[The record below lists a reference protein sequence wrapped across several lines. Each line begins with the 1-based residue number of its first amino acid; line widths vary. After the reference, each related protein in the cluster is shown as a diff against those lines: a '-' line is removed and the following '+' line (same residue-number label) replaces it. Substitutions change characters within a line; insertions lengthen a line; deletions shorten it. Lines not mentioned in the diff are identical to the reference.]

1 MVNASAH
8 LLATKEDDA
17 DSESR
22 EEDASIDSCV
32 RDVGQKWW
40 NRQSARRK
48 AKPTAAAIDPFWVKY
63 TSGFAKGIQVADHP
77 SRSSLDPTMWNKN
90 YVKVRRL
97 LAICIVSCRC
107 LREGCCSL
115 LAARSDASRLLC
127 AATASP
133 LRTTR
138 ALRSPPPG
146 HGHRL
151 TRIAFHSPVF
161 APPAVELHCRHA
173 QRGPLLV
180 RG

>member
-63 TSGFAKGIQVADHP
+63 TSGLAKEQYVKVGA
-77 SRSSLDPTMWNKN
+77 LDPTMWNKVA
-90 YVKVRRL
+90 VKVRL
-97 LAICIVSCRC
+97 ISILTAMYPPVSALPR
-107 LREGCCSL
+107 
-115 LAARSDASRLLC
+115 ASR
-127 AATASP
+127 SP
-133 LRTTR
+133 SST
-138 ALRSPPPG
+138 PG
-146 HGHRL
+146 HIHRL
-151 TRIAFHSPVF
+151 TRFPATTGCRTSSPTCPTWEEGCQKLTLKSE
-161 APPAVELHCRHA
+161 ACSR
-173 QRGPLLV
+173 
-180 RG
+180 